1 MVGERPRRQRESV
14 DTVKRNLGVIIARF
28 QAPELTEAH
37 QHLVAQVATRS
48 VRVAV
53 MLGVT
58 RAVSKKDPL
67 EFILRKWM
75 IEDFWAQHYPDR
87 AGDLFIIPDHNCPTD
102 EQWAR
107 RIDEHVEA
115 LLVPRGTIT
124 VFCGP
129 DGAGRAYQSA
139 GGRHPVDVLDSHG
152 VHATVVRAN
161 VMPERTASFRRG
173 VIYGAERRATSVFPV
188 IDVVIWRK
196 DSEAP
201 GTSTLILLGRKD
213 GDGDRLRLVGGFVD
227 PADQSLEAAVLREAR
242 EETGLVVHNITYAG
256 SQVVDDW
263 RYRGAPET
271 LMSAV
276 FNAETSRINEPVA
289 GDDLDEVRWCTPAE
303 ALELINPMHLP
314 LLTMALAARG
324 HAAVAFTGG
333 QP

>member
-1 MVGERPRRQRESV
+1 M
-14 DTVKRNLGVIIARF
+14 DTPPRNLGVVIARF

-37 QHLVAQVATRS
+37 QHLIHQVATRS
-48 VRVAV
+48 VRVVV

-58 RAVSKKDPL
+58 RALSKRDPL

-75 IEDFWAQHYPDR
+75 VEDFWLEHYPER
-87 AGDLFIIPDHNCPTD
+87 TGDLFIIPDHNRPSD
-102 EQWAR
+102 EEWAR
-107 RIDEHVEA
+107 RIDEHVSA
-115 LLVPRGTIT
+115 LVVPRGTVT
-124 VFCGP
+124 VFCGR
-129 DGAGRAYQSA
+129 DGAGRAYQIA
-139 GGRHPVDVLDSHG
+139 GGSHPVEVFDVQG
-152 VHATVVRAN
+152 THATTVRAN

-173 VIYGAERRATSVFPV
+173 VIYGAERRSTSVFPV

-196 DSEAP
+196 DAEAAATP
-201 GTSTLILLGRKD
+201 ALVLLGRKNED
-213 GDGDRLRLVGGFVD
+213 GDCFRLVGGFVEPQD
-227 PADQSLEAAVLREAR
+227 DDLEAAVLREAR

-276 FNAETSRINEPVA
+276 FNAESSRINEPVA

-303 ALELINPMHLP
+303 GLALINPMHLP
-314 LLTMALAARG
+314 LLKMALSARG
-324 HAAVAFTGG
+324 HAAAAFAGG

>member
-1 MVGERPRRQRESV
+1 M
-14 DTVKRNLGVIIARF
+14 KRNLGVIIGRF
-28 QAPELTEAH
+28 QTPELTDAH
-37 QHLVAQVATRS
+37 QHLIAQVAARS

-53 MLGVT
+53 MLGVS

-75 IEDFWAQHYPDR
+75 VEDFWAGRYPDR

-107 RIDEHVEA
+107 RIDEHVDA

-124 VFCGP
+124 IFCGP
-129 DGAGRAYQSA
+129 DGAGHAYQSA
-139 GGRHPVDVLDSHG
+139 GGRHTVEVLDSHG
-152 VHATVVRAN
+152 THATVVRAN
-161 VMPERTASFRRG
+161 IMPERTTSFRRG
-173 VIYGAERRATSVFPV
+173 VVYGAERRSTSVFPV
-188 IDVVIWRK
+188 IDVVIWKK
-196 DSEAP
+196 DFEAP
-201 GTSTLILLGRKD
+201 ESTALVLLGRKD

-227 PADQSLEAAVLREAR
+227 PADDSLEAAAGREAH

-271 LMSAV
+271 LLSAV
-276 FNAETSRINEPVA
+276 FNAEASASDEPVA

-303 ALELINPMHLP
+303 ALELINPAHMP
-314 LLTMALAARG
+314 LLKIALAAGG
-324 HAAVAFTGG
+324 HAVAAFAGG